1 VLRVALVIVFVLG
14 FAIGSS
20 HAQSEPPHG
29 PPPRLERPA
38 PYLPQR
44 LLPFTPN
51 VAAGIRLQA
60 LGASLTDLAQRE
72 RKRFWPAAM
81 QLAVA
86 AGFGTAAVFV
96 EDPGLRAAFSLSSAV
111 IGARSIIE
119 FAVHAHAPQ
128 LAADFAGITPINKA
142 ALFRKLRVGELGLA
156 SAARVGR
163 RKRILQGCLGA
174 IGAVAYLPVTYVIA
188 RREDD
193 SYRFGNS
200 SGDYVGLSLAVIGL
214 AASLVRGIRNSV
226 AEQYYAD
233 YRKLRRVTAPLATE
247 PLPGR

>member
-1 VLRVALVIVFVLG
+1 VLRLALVIVAVLSLSV
-14 FAIGSS
+14 GSS
-20 HAQSEPPHG
+20 QAQSEPPHT
-29 PPPRLERPA
+29 PPARLERPA

-44 LLPFTPN
+44 LQPFTPSPG
-51 VAAGIRLQA
+51 ASIRLQA

-81 QLAVA
+81 QLVVA

-96 EDPGLRAAFSLSSAV
+96 DDPGLRAAFSLSSAV
-111 IGARSIIE
+111 MGARSIIE
-119 FAVHAHAPQ
+119 FAVHANAPE
-128 LAADFAGITPINKA
+128 LATDFVAIMPMNKT
-142 ALFRKLRVGELGLA
+142 ALSRKLRVGELGLA

-163 RKRILQGCLGA
+163 QKRILEGCLGA
-174 IGAVAYLPVTYVIA
+174 IGAVAYLPVTFVIA

-200 SGDYVGLSLAVIGL
+200 SGDYVGLSLALIGL

-233 YRKLRRVTAPLATE
+233 YRQLRRVTAQ
-247 PLPGR
+247 LP